1 MHLQGV
7 CLIKYVTTQTEG
19 SVVQFPEI
27 YTRKR
32 VKKMSNKVTII
43 GAGSVGSTIA
53 YTMVVNS
60 IASEIVL
67 IDINQNKAIGEAMD
81 IRQGVPYCSPAS
93 IISGSYADAKD
104 SNVVILTSGV
114 ARKPGQSRLEL
125 AQTNVNITKTI
136 IPEITKYAPDAIYI
150 IVSNP
155 IDILTYQFHKYSG
168 LPANHIIGSGTSLD
182 TSRLRTGLSEA
193 FDISQQ
199 NVHAYVFGEHG
210 DSAFV
215 PWSLTN
221 IAGVHIDEYVNS
233 LPEERRT
240 KVDYDAIEEYTRK
253 SGGKIIAN
261 KGATFYAIAI
271 SVCHICKCLFS
282 GADTALTVSTMMNG
296 EYGID
301 DVCLSVLSIVG
312 RDGIE
317 CKLNVPLTDDEV
329 VKLRH
334 SADCLKEVIRNLE
347 F

>member
-1 MHLQGV
+1 
-7 CLIKYVTTQTEG
+7 
-19 SVVQFPEI
+19 
-27 YTRKR
+27 
-32 VKKMSNKVTII
+32 MSNKVTII

-67 IDINQNKAIGEAMD
+67 IDINENKAIGEAMD

-93 IISGSYADAKD
+93 IYSGSYEDAKG

-114 ARKPGQSRLEL
+114 ARKAGQSRLEL
-125 AQTNVNITKTI
+125 AQINVDITKTI

-221 IAGVHIDEYVNS
+221 ITSIPIQEYILS
-233 LPEERRT
+233 LPEDRRKT
-240 KVDYDAIEEYTRK
+240 IDYDAIEEYTRK

-329 VKLRH
+329 AKLRH
-334 SADCLKEVIRNLE
+334 SADCLKEVIKGIK

>member
-1 MHLQGV
+1 
-7 CLIKYVTTQTEG
+7 
-19 SVVQFPEI
+19 
-27 YTRKR
+27 
-32 VKKMSNKVTII
+32 MSNKVTII

-67 IDINQNKAIGEAMD
+67 IDINENKAIGEAMD

-93 IISGSYADAKD
+93 IYSGSYEDAKG

-114 ARKPGQSRLEL
+114 ARKAGQSRLEL
-125 AQTNVNITKTI
+125 AQINVDITKTI

-221 IAGVHIDEYVNS
+221 ITSIPIQEYILS
-233 LPEERRT
+233 LPEDRRKT
-240 KVDYDAIEEYTRK
+240 IDYEAIEEYTRK
-253 SGGKIIAN
+253 SGAKIIAN

-329 VKLRH
+329 AKLRH
-334 SADCLKEVIRNLE
+334 SADCLKEVIKSIK

>member
-1 MHLQGV
+1 
-7 CLIKYVTTQTEG
+7 
-19 SVVQFPEI
+19 
-27 YTRKR
+27 
-32 VKKMSNKVTII
+32 MSNKVTII

-67 IDINQNKAIGEAMD
+67 IDINENKAIGEAMD

-93 IISGSYADAKD
+93 IYSGSYEDAKG

-125 AQTNVNITKTI
+125 AQINVDITKTI

-155 IDILTYQFHKYSG
+155 IDVLTYQFHKFSG

-221 IAGVHIDEYVNS
+221 IASVPIQEYINS
-233 LPEERRT
+233 LPEDRRKT
-240 KVDYDAIEEYTRK
+240 IDYDAIEEYTRK

-317 CKLNVPLTDDEV
+317 CKLNVPLTDEEIA
-329 VKLRH
+329 KLRH
-334 SADCLKEVIRNLE
+334 SADCLKEVITNIKW
-347 F
+347 

>member
-1 MHLQGV
+1 
-7 CLIKYVTTQTEG
+7 
-19 SVVQFPEI
+19 
-27 YTRKR
+27 
-32 VKKMSNKVTII
+32 MSNKVTII

-67 IDINQNKAIGEAMD
+67 IDINENKAIGEAMV

-93 IISGSYADAKD
+93 IYSGSYEDAKG

-114 ARKPGQSRLEL
+114 ARKAGQSRLEL
-125 AQTNVNITKTI
+125 AQINVDITKTI

-210 DSAFV
+210 
-215 PWSLTN
+215 
-221 IAGVHIDEYVNS
+221 
-233 LPEERRT
+233 
-240 KVDYDAIEEYTRK
+240 
-253 SGGKIIAN
+253 
-261 KGATFYAIAI
+261 
-271 SVCHICKCLFS
+271 
-282 GADTALTVSTMMNG
+282 
-296 EYGID
+296 
-301 DVCLSVLSIVG
+301 
-312 RDGIE
+312 
-317 CKLNVPLTDDEV
+317 
-329 VKLRH
+329 
-334 SADCLKEVIRNLE
+334 
-347 F
+347 